1 MVKAGDYT
9 GGEVISAN
17 MFNRDVRYAGASG
30 TDTYGVTTTAGAPL
44 HRYLFSARWGGSGLP
59 TTGVG
64 GVNVVHADNDTPF
77 RVFDGPVETYAQNSF
92 TGVSVIGG
100 NADDVA
106 SGLVAK
112 GLSDYAGSNILV
124 PVNLF
129 IPDSDLI
136 GADVKFRPI
145 GYVAGVRMMNVS
157 GINPGDAITVG
168 SKTWRVFP
176 EFSRQT
182 ETTMAYGASNPL
194 GFYYP
199 YETSYMIGLAYEE
212 A

>member
-1 MVKAGDYT
+1 M
-9 GGEVISAN
+9 SA
-17 MFNRDVRYAGASG
+17 
-30 TDTYGVTTTAGAPL
+30 
-44 HRYLFSARWGGSGLP
+44 
-59 TTGVG
+59 
-64 GVNVVHADNDTPF
+64 
-77 RVFDGPVETYAQNSF
+77 
-92 TGVSVIGG
+92 
-100 NADDVA
+100 
-106 SGLVAK
+106 GLVAR
-112 GLSDYAGSNILV
+112 GTSNYAGSNILV

-129 IPDSDLI
+129 IPESTLV

-145 GYVAGVRMMNVS
+145 GYAAGVRMINVQ

-182 ETTMAYGASNPL
+182 EKYAAYGSQNPA

-199 YETSYMIGLAYEE
+199 YETSYMLGLAYEE